1 MAYLRTHTD
10 YDLERMEEL
19 QRVAGKT
26 FAKQQTKV
34 KRVSAFSW
42 GIGFTVAGVFVL
54 LAHNNAFL
62 TLLFCG
68 IGLLRLAN
76 GIFFYQWAAWK
87 AYQALGK
94 NKEGNDYIFEKTE
107 ILATRGKEGGRY
119 AYTDC
124 KQLLETQRNFYF
136 ILTNGQGLMLDK
148 SRVKGGTVD
157 DLRRLLEERSGQ
169 TVTRVDL

>member
-1 MAYLRTHTD
+1 MAHLRTHTD

-26 FAKQQTKV
+26 FAKQQSKV

-42 GIGFTVAGVFVL
+42 GVGFTVAGIFL
-54 LAHNNAFL
+54 LLVHDSVFL
-62 TLLFCG
+62 TLLFCA

-94 NKEGNDYIFEKTE
+94 NKEGNDYLFEKTE

-124 KQLLETQRNFYF
+124 KQLLETEKNLYF
-136 ILTNGQGLMLDK
+136 ILASGQGLMLDK
-148 SRVKGGTVD
+148 AKVKGGTAE

-169 TVTRVDL
+169 TVTYVEL